1 MIERATPVQLFS
13 MLGLR
18 SQDVAI
24 DLGTVNTLVYVA
36 GRGIVID
43 EPSAV
48 ALELRDGVA
57 RVFAVGADAK
67 LMMGKT
73 PENISTIRPL
83 RDGVIADLDVAEQMI
98 KHFID
103 KVHGGASRRQRRPRM
118 VISVPT
124 GSTQVE
130 RRAIRQAALS
140 AGASEVRLIEEAL
153 AAALGAG
160 LPITGPTGSMVV
172 DIGGGTTEVAVLSL
186 SGLAYSSSV
195 RVGGDKLDDA
205 IISHIRRRHNLL
217 VGEATAERIK
227 IALGAASRPHEPE
240 RRLRVK
246 GRDLVDGI
254 PKEISIGEAEIADA
268 LADLVG
274 QIVEAV
280 LRTLSEVKPELAADV
295 VDQGIV
301 LTGGGALLSRL
312 DEVLSIAT
320 GLPVVVADAP
330 LLCVALGAG
339 LALENTSLREALSE
353 G

>member
-1 MIERATPVQLFS
+1 MRAGPVRLS
-13 MLGLR
+13 SILGLR
-18 SQDVAI
+18 SHDIAI
-24 DLGTVNTLVYVA
+24 DLGTVNTLVHVA

-43 EPSAV
+43 EPSVVAV
-48 ALELRDGVA
+48 EERDGVT
-57 RVFAVGADAK
+57 RVLAVGADAK

-73 PENISTIRPL
+73 PEHIRTIRPL

-103 KVHGGASRRQRRPRM
+103 KVHGGRSRFQRRPRM
-118 VISVPT
+118 VISIPT
-124 GSTQVE
+124 GATQVE

-160 LPITGPTGSMVV
+160 LPITAPTGSMVV

-205 IISHIRRRHNLL
+205 ITSHVRRRHNLMI
-217 VGEATAERIK
+217 GEATAERIK
-227 IALGAASRPHEPE
+227 LTIGSASRPFEE
-240 RRLRVK
+240 ADRQMRVK
-246 GRDLVDGI
+246 GRDLVNGV
-254 PKEISIGEAEIADA
+254 PKEISITEAEIADA

-280 LRTLSEVKPELAADV
+280 LRTLSHIKPELAADV
-295 VDQGIV
+295 VEQGIV
-301 LTGGGALLSRL
+301 MTGGGALLARL
-312 DEVLSIAT
+312 DEVLSAAT
-320 GLPVVVADAP
+320 GLPVTIADSP
-330 LLCVALGAG
+330 LLCVAVGAG
-339 LALENTSLREALSE
+339 EALEDPQLRDALSQ